1 MRCASCILCIRIDDA
16 ENRWHTRI
24 KYPNPFLANTCQQF
38 GKRKRFH
45 QVIIRAGI
53 QSGDAIGE
61 LIPGGEDDDGRG
73 VAGSAALGADFN
85 GSLSG
90 ITLAG
95 TRLTIANNTT
105 VDDNVTTNNAFV
117 IRVRLIADNV
127 IGNQANTSL
136 QNSAQIVY
144 SDPDGGT
151 ANGNTPVDRTVA
163 LSGGRPTVTVREPTL
178 NIAQSFTT
186 SNPSGSV
193 ERDDTV
199 TYTITISNNNAG
211 SDFNAFDISFS
222 NNLPFELDF
231 GDPGLGLQPVV
242 YAGGATANSG
252 ADFVLTGR
260 GLTTASGANIDI
272 PKGAASR

>member
-1 MRCASCILCIRIDDA
+1 
-16 ENRWHTRI
+16 
-24 KYPNPFLANTCQQF
+24 
-38 GKRKRFH
+38 
-45 QVIIRAGI
+45 
-53 QSGDAIGE
+53 
-61 LIPGGEDDDGRG
+61 
-73 VAGSAALGADFN
+73 
-85 GSLSG
+85 
-90 ITLAG
+90 LAG